1 MLQAFGCEGADV
13 VVPLLGQ
20 LEFDGQVELFV
31 HEQLG
36 QLLLLSQL
44 LFVVQVLLVG
54 QEPLVSQVQ
63 FPQLPLASNTPNPP
77 RSLPSL
83 LSPSGLKSPSKSVF
97 RDFFLSFM
105 TLILIRHNVPLGT
118 FIFTIHFTKGHSSQF
133 PLTGHMPFTG
143 GQLQSPQ
150 FPFGFTSPNPPCSFP
165 SLLISRGLNPLFK
178 SVFSSFFFS
187 SITHCFKWLHKT
199 FQ

>member
-1 MLQAFGCEGADV
+1 MPKAFGCEGADV

-63 FPQLPLASNTPNPP
+63 FPQLPF
-77 RSLPSL
+77 L

-165 SLLISRGLNPLFK
+165 SLLISRWLNPLFK